1 VSEVANALPAKAMSA
16 APAARR
22 EAGFRIGER
31 QIAGALI
38 FALVAILVLIIA
50 LPLWALLSKS
60 VQNIAGEFVGL
71 ANFVTYA
78 STPTLMKSLLNSVTV
93 AGLATAIVI
102 PLAFLYAYG
111 LTRSRMKLKGA
122 FYAAALLPV
131 FAPSLLA
138 GLSLIYL
145 FGNQGILKSW
155 MMGAK
160 LYGPIG
166 IVAAEALYSFPHALL
181 IIVTALSL
189 SDGRLREAA
198 EAMGTTRRR
207 IFWTITLPGARYG
220 LISAAFVVF
229 TIVITDF
236 GIPKV
241 IGGQYA
247 VLATDAYRQVVG
259 QQNFPMGAV
268 VGLVL
273 LIPAIAA
280 FFVDRRAQKRQT
292 ALLSARAVPYAP
304 KPDHQRDWAFF
315 AFASVIAVAIVAT
328 YGVAAWGSFVRYWP
342 YNLSLT
348 FDNYDFA
355 ASEPTGWDGYF
366 NSLKL
371 AGLTAVFGTALVF
384 VGAYLIEKTK
394 GHGRLR
400 GFAHF
405 LAMLPM
411 AVPGLV
417 LGLGYVFFFNASW
430 NPLSIFYGTLIVL
443 VVNTVAHYFTVAH
456 ITALT
461 SLKQLDGEIEAV
473 SASLKV
479 PFWTT
484 FRRVT
489 APICMPA
496 ILDIAVYMFVNAMT
510 TVSAVIFLYGADTKL
525 ASIAIVH
532 MDEAG
537 AVASAAAMATVVM
550 ATAIGVKL
558 LHVLLTW
565 AVFGRLQRWRTR

>member
-1 VSEVANALPAKAMSA
+1 MTEI
-16 APAARR
+16 AARMDL
-22 EAGFRIGER
+22 ASTKTGFAVRRPAIGESTVAGLL
-31 QIAGALI
+31 IAALCAGLI
-38 FALVAILVLIIA
+38 VIIA
-50 LPLWALLSKS
+50 LPLWSLLSKS
-60 VQNIAGEFVGL
+60 VQDTSGHFVGL
-71 ANFVTYA
+71 ANFWTYA
-78 STPTLMKSLLNSVTV
+78 TTPTLVASLMNSVFV
-93 AGLATAIVI
+93 ASAATAITV
-102 PLAFLYAYG
+102 PLAFLYAYA
-111 LTRSRMKLKGA
+111 LTRSRMPGKGL
-122 FYAAALLPV
+122 FTAAALLPI
-131 FAPSLLA
+131 FAPSLLS
-138 GLSLIYL
+138 GLALIYL

-166 IVAAEALYSFPHALL
+166 IIGAEALYTFPHALL
-181 IIVTALSL
+181 ILTTALAL

-198 EAMGTTRRR
+198 EALGTSRAR
-207 IFWTITLPGARYG
+207 IFRTITLPGARYG
-220 LISAAFVVF
+220 LISATFVVF
-229 TIVITDF
+229 TLVITDF

-241 IGGQYA
+241 IGGQYS

-268 VGLVL
+268 VGIILLV
-273 LIPAIAA
+273 PAVLA
-280 FFVDRRAQKRQT
+280 FVVDRRTQKRQN
-292 ALLSARAVPYAP
+292 AMLSARAVPYEP
-304 KPDHQRDWAFF
+304 KPDPRRDWGLF
-315 AFASVIAVAIVAT
+315 AFCVLVAAMIAGT
-328 YGVAAWGSFVRYWP
+328 YGVAAWGSFVSYWP

-348 FDNYDFA
+348 LNNYDFA
-355 ASEPTGWDGYF
+355 AVEPTGWDGYW

-371 AGLTAVFGTALVF
+371 ASLTAIIGAVVIFS
-384 VGAYLIEKTK
+384 GAYLIEKIK
-394 GHGRLR
+394 AFPKLR

-430 NPLSIFYGTLIVL
+430 NPLSIFYGTLTVL
-443 VVNTVAHYFTVAH
+443 VINCVAHFFTVAH

-461 SLKQLDGEIEAV
+461 SLKQIDPEFESV

-484 FRRVT
+484 FSRVT

-496 ILDIAVYMFVNAMT
+496 ILDIAVYLFVNALT

-537 AVASAAAMATVVM
+537 AVASAAAMATVIM
-550 ATAIGVKL
+550 ATAIGVKI
-558 LHVLLTW
+558 LHVVLNRL
-565 AVFGRLQRWRTR
+565 VFSRLQRWRVR